1 MATKF
6 PLERSV
12 DAREQLIKKLRSQGY
27 ATYARILNLFDVY
40 LTEDPNIV
48 AYMIPNK
55 ATIVINKNL
64 NIDQVST
71 IIRHE
76 ILHEYFNHQVREL
89 DLLKK
94 RNLNVSDQLAQLSNI
109 AGDYDISNRG
119 YTDADKIT
127 ARAIVL
133 GDRVLQGL
141 VTEDQHPDWVDLS
154 YEDMLDKLI
163 DQLDKDKDSLQGELD
178 KQNQMNNSQDLQDI
192 LDELQRQ
199 LGEGQNK
206 AGDEKDQSSSD
217 EGEEGQEQPSNET
230 GDEEGGDQEQS
241 SDEENSSSTSS
252 QDSLDKAQNK
262 LNKTQDDLNKI
273 KKQEKGK
280 DETPFDTPEEQKQK
294 QSNISDL
301 ERRIKEIKD
310 LIENAKVEDS
320 LYKEVQRNKDKE
332 QAAKEI
338 KRRYA
343 EAADPLNRF
352 EIDLSNFIKKTVAD
366 ERVDTWKR
374 FSKKSYG
381 TGIIKPG
388 KVTRESGE
396 VPVIAVYWDVS
407 GSFDDPKKTEG
418 ARQAISLLD
427 QYVRRGKIKTKTY
440 YHANRV
446 SDTIEGAGRSNDGQ
460 KLLDHIE
467 ATRPDNVII
476 ISDDNIDGVDGF
488 VEVPGAVWVLFYKT
502 MAKQF
507 MEHIKGERET
517 EVYLID

>member
-27 ATYARILNLFDVY
+27 ATYARILSLFDVY

-55 ATIVINKNL
+55 ATIAINKNL

-71 IIRHE
+71 IVRHE

-94 RNLNVSDQLAQLSNI
+94 RNLNVNDQLAQLSNI

-133 GDRVLQGL
+133 GDKVLQGL

-154 YEDMLDKLI
+154 YEDMMDKLI
-163 DQLDKDKDSLQGELD
+163 DQLDKDKYSLQDELD
-178 KQNQMNNSQDLQDI
+178 MLDQMYNSQDLQDI

-199 LGEGQNK
+199 LGGDQSNTGETDEEEGN
-206 AGDEKDQSSSD
+206 EKDSSS
-217 EGEEGQEQPSNET
+217 S
-230 GDEEGGDQEQS
+230 QS
-241 SDEENSSSTSS
+241 
-252 QDSLDKAQNK
+252 QLAKAQNK
-262 LNKTQDDLNKI
+262 LNKAQDDLNKI
-273 KKQEKGK
+273 KEQEKDK

-310 LIENAKVEDS
+310 LIENSKIEDS

-343 EAADPLNRF
+343 EAAEPLNRF
-352 EIDLSNFIKKTVAD
+352 ELNLNNYIRREVAD

-374 FSKKSYG
+374 PSKKSYG

-388 KVTRESGE
+388 KVTRPSGK
-396 VPVIAVYWDVS
+396 VPVVAVYWDVS
-407 GSFDDPKKTEG
+407 GSFDDPEKTEG

-440 YHANRV
+440 YHASRV
-446 SDTIEGAGRSNDGQ
+446 SDTVEGAGRSNDGQ

-467 ATRPDNVII
+467 ITHPDNVII

-488 VEVPGAVWVLFYKT
+488 VEVPGAVWVLFYGT

-507 MEHIKGERET
+507 MKHIKGERET
-517 EVYLID
+517 EAYLIY

>member
-27 ATYARILNLFDVY
+27 ATYARILGLFDVY
-40 LTEDPNIV
+40 LTEDPKIV
-48 AYMIPNK
+48 AYMIPGK
-55 ATIVINKNL
+55 AAIIVNPHL
-64 NIDQVST
+64 NTEQVST

-94 RNLNVSDQLAQLSNI
+94 RGLNTNEILDRLSNI

-141 VTEDQHPDWVDLS
+141 VTEDQHPDWIDLS
-154 YEDMLDKLI
+154 YEDMMDKLI
-163 DQLDKDKDSLQGELD
+163 DQLDKDKDSLQDELD
-178 KQNQMNNSQDLQDI
+178 ILDQMYNSQDLQDI
-192 LDELQRQ
+192 LDELQHQ
-199 LGEGQNK
+199 LGEDQSK
-206 AGDEKDQSSSD
+206 AGDE
-217 EGEEGQEQPSNET
+217 GEE
-230 GDEEGGDQEQS
+230 DQEQS
-241 SDEENSSSTSS
+241 SNGTDGEEDNEKDSSSS
-252 QDSLDKAQNK
+252 QPQLDKAQNK
-262 LNKTQDDLNKI
+262 LNKAQDDLNKI
-273 KKQEKGK
+273 KEQEKDK
-280 DETPFDTPEEQKQK
+280 DGTPFDTPEEQKQK

-310 LIENAKVEDS
+310 LIENSKIEDS

-343 EAADPLNRF
+343 EAAEPLNRF
-352 EIDLSNFIKKTVAD
+352 ELNLNNYIRREVAD

-374 FSKKSYG
+374 PSKKSYG

-388 KVTRESGE
+388 KVTRPSGK
-396 VPVIAVYWDVS
+396 VPVVAVYWDVS
-407 GSFDDPKKTEG
+407 GSFDDPEKTEG

-440 YHANRV
+440 YHASRV
-446 SDTIEGAGRSNDGQ
+446 SDTVEGAGRSNDGQ

-467 ATRPDNVII
+467 ITHPDNVII
-476 ISDDNIDGVDGF
+476 ISDDNIDGVEGF
-488 VEVPGAVWVLFYKT
+488 VEVPGAVWVLFYGT

-517 EVYLID
+517 EAYLIY

>member
-27 ATYARILNLFDVY
+27 ATYARILSLFDVY

-55 ATIVINKNL
+55 ATIAINKNL

-71 IIRHE
+71 IVRHE

-89 DLLKK
+89 NLLKK
-94 RNLNVSDQLAQLSNI
+94 RNLNVNDQLAQLSNI

-119 YTDADKIT
+119 YTDADKVT
-127 ARAIVL
+127 ARAIIL
-133 GDRVLQGL
+133 GDQVLQGL

-178 KQNQMNNSQDLQDI
+178 KQNQMNNPQDLQDI

-199 LGEGQNK
+199 LGEDQSK
-206 AGDEKDQSSSD
+206 AGDE
-217 EGEEGQEQPSNET
+217 EEE
-230 GDEEGGDQEQS
+230 QEQS
-241 SDEENSSSTSS
+241 SNGTDGEEDNEKDSSSS
-252 QDSLDKAQNK
+252 QSQLDKAQNK
-262 LNKTQDDLNKI
+262 LNKAQDDLNKI
-273 KKQEKGK
+273 KEQERGT
-280 DETPFDTPEEQKQK
+280 DETPLDTPEEQKQK

-310 LIENAKVEDS
+310 LIENSKIEDS

-388 KVTRESGE
+388 KVTRESGK

-427 QYVRRGKIKTKTY
+427 QYVRKGKIKTKTY
-440 YHANRV
+440 YHASRV
-446 SDTIEGAGRSNDGQ
+446 SDTIEGAGISNNGQ
-460 KLLDHIE
+460 NLLDHIE
-467 ATRPDNVII
+467 ATRPDNIII

-488 VEVPGAVWVLFYKT
+488 VEVPGAVWVLFYET

-507 MEHIKGERET
+507 MKHIKGEKET

>member
-12 DAREQLIKKLRSQGY
+12 DAREQLIKKLRGQGY
-27 ATYARILNLFDVY
+27 ATYARILSLFDVY

-55 ATIVINKNL
+55 ATIAINKNL

-89 DLLKK
+89 NLLKK

-119 YTDADKIT
+119 YTDADKVT

-133 GDRVLQGL
+133 GDQVLQGL

-178 KQNQMNNSQDLQDI
+178 KQNQMNNSQDLQAI

-199 LGEGQNK
+199 LGE
-206 AGDEKDQSSSD
+206 DQSKAD
-217 EGEEGQEQPSNET
+217 
-230 GDEEGGDQEQS
+230 DEEEDQEQS
-241 SDEENSSSTSS
+241 SNGTDGEKDNEKDSSSS

-294 QSNISDL
+294 QSDISDL

-343 EAADPLNRF
+343 EAAEPLNRF
-352 EIDLSNFIKKTVAD
+352 EVDLSSFIRKEVAD

-388 KVTRESGE
+388 KVTRESGK
-396 VPVIAVYWDVS
+396 VPAVAVYWDVS
-407 GSFDDPKKTEG
+407 GSFDDPEKTEG

-460 KLLDHIE
+460 ALLDHIE

>member
-27 ATYARILNLFDVY
+27 ATYARILSLFDVY

-55 ATIVINKNL
+55 ATIAINKNL

-71 IIRHE
+71 IVRHE
-76 ILHEYFNHQVREL
+76 ILHEYFNHQAREL

-94 RNLNVSDQLAQLSNI
+94 RNLNVNDQLAQLSNI

-119 YTDADKIT
+119 YTDADKVT
-127 ARAIVL
+127 ARAIIL
-133 GDRVLQGL
+133 GDQVLQGL

-178 KQNQMNNSQDLQDI
+178 KQNQMNSPQDLQDI

-199 LGEGQNK
+199 LGEDQSK
-206 AGDEKDQSSSD
+206 AGDE
-217 EGEEGQEQPSNET
+217 EE
-230 GDEEGGDQEQS
+230 EEQEQS
-241 SDEENSSSTSS
+241 SNGTDGEEDNEKDSSSS
-252 QDSLDKAQNK
+252 QSQLDKAQNK
-262 LNKTQDDLNKI
+262 LNKAQDDLNKI
-273 KKQEKGK
+273 KEQERGT
-280 DETPFDTPEEQKQK
+280 DETPLDTPEEQKQK

-310 LIENAKVEDS
+310 LIENSKIEDS

-343 EAADPLNRF
+343 EAAEPLNRF
-352 EIDLSNFIKKTVAD
+352 EVDLSNFIKKTVAD

-388 KVTRESGE
+388 KITRESGK
-396 VPVIAVYWDVS
+396 VPVVAVYWDVS

-427 QYVRRGKIKTKTY
+427 QYVRKGKIKTKTY
-440 YHANRV
+440 YHASKV
-446 SDTIEGAGRSNDGQ
+446 SDTIEGAGISNNGQ
-460 KLLDHIE
+460 NLLDHIE

-488 VEVPGAVWVLFYKT
+488 VEVPGAVWVLFYET

-507 MEHIKGERET
+507 MKHIKGEKET

>member
-6 PLERSV
+6 PLEKSV
-12 DAREQLIKKLRSQGY
+12 AAREQLIKKLRSQGY
-27 ATYARILNLFDVY
+27 ATYARILSLFDVY

-55 ATIVINKNL
+55 ATIAINKNL

-94 RNLNVSDQLAQLSNI
+94 KNLNVNDQLAQLSNI

-133 GDRVLQGL
+133 GDQVLQGL

-154 YEDMLDKLI
+154 YEDMMDKLI
-163 DQLDKDKDSLQGELD
+163 DQLDKDKDSLQDELD

-199 LGEGQNK
+199 LGEGQ
-206 AGDEKDQSSSD
+206 GETDDEKDQSNSD
-217 EGEEGQEQPSNET
+217 EGEESQEQP
-230 GDEEGGDQEQS
+230 

-262 LNKTQDDLNKI
+262 LNKAQNKLNKI
-273 KKQEKGK
+273 KQQEKGG
-280 DETPFDTPEEQKQK
+280 DETPFDTPEEQKQE

-301 ERRIKEIKD
+301 ERRIKEVKD
-310 LIENAKVEDS
+310 LIENAKIEDS

-343 EAADPLNRF
+343 EAAEPLNRF
-352 EIDLSNFIKKTVAD
+352 EVDLSSFIRKEVAD
-366 ERVDTWKR
+366 ERADTWKR
-374 FSKKSYG
+374 PSKKSYG

-388 KVTRESGE
+388 KVTRPSGK
-396 VPVIAVYWDVS
+396 VPVVAVYWDVS

-446 SDTIEGAGRSNDGQ
+446 SDTIEGAGRANDGQ
-460 KLLDHIE
+460 ALLDHIE
-467 ATRPDNVII
+467 ATHPDNVII
-476 ISDDNIDGVDGF
+476 ISDDNINGVEGF
-488 VEVPGAVWVLFYKT
+488 VEVPGAVWVLFYET

>member
-27 ATYARILNLFDVY
+27 ATYARILSLFDVY

-71 IIRHE
+71 IVRHE

-94 RNLNVSDQLAQLSNI
+94 RNLNINDQLAQLSNI

-119 YTDADKIT
+119 YTDADKVT

-133 GDRVLQGL
+133 GDQVLQGL

-199 LGEGQNK
+199 LGE
-206 AGDEKDQSSSD
+206 DQSKAD
-217 EGEEGQEQPSNET
+217 
-230 GDEEGGDQEQS
+230 DEEEDQEQS
-241 SDEENSSSTSS
+241 SNGTDGEEDNEKDSSSS

-310 LIENAKVEDS
+310 LIENAKIEDS

-343 EAADPLNRF
+343 EAAEPLNRF
-352 EIDLSNFIKKTVAD
+352 EVDLSSFIRKEVAD

-388 KVTRESGE
+388 KVTRESGK

-460 KLLDHIE
+460 ALLDHIE

-476 ISDDNIDGVDGF
+476 ISDDNINGVDGF
-488 VEVPGAVWVLFYKT
+488 VEVPGAVWVLFYET